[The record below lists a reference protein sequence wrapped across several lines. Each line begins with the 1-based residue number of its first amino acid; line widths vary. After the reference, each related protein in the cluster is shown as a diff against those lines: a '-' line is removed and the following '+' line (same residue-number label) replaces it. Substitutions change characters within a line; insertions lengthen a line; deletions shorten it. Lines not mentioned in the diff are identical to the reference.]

1 MSLCQTSL
9 LKRIRT
15 FIIMDYKLFTGAKVT
30 VEGDLSLGMTAAL
43 MGLMATLAGVFT
55 TYLLVC
61 LRENNKAKKEFRN
74 AVAIV
79 YQEIRDNMLSLN
91 AGTRIGLMKVNTSG
105 LELLKTRN
113 LYLQMPED
121 LLKDLL
127 SIYWYFNFVNDIVNW
142 ELSLF
147 MVSTLTNVDANK
159 IFEINDRQAKETHR
173 RCLKEI
179 EKTRILARLEG
190 LLK

>member
-1 MSLCQTSL
+1 
-9 LKRIRT
+9 
-15 FIIMDYKLFTGAKVT
+15 VT
-30 VEGDLSLGMTAAL
+30 VEGNLSLGMTAAL

-147 MVSTLTNVDANK
+147 MVSTLTNVDTNK

-179 EKTRILARLEG
+179 EKTRILARLEE

>member
-1 MSLCQTSL
+1 V
-9 LKRIRT
+9 I
-15 FIIMDYKLFTGAKVT
+15 
-30 VEGDLSLGMTAAL
+30 VEGDLSLGLSAAL
-43 MGLMATLAGVFT
+43 IGVMATLAGVLI
-55 TYLLVC
+55 TYLLVS
-61 LRENNKAKKEFRN
+61 LRENSRAKREFQS

-79 YQEIRDNMLSLN
+79 HQEIRDNMLSLN

-113 LYLQMPED
+113 LYLKMPDD

-127 SIYWYFNFVNDIVNW
+127 SIYWYFDFINDIVNW

-179 EKTRILARLEG
+179 ERTRVIPRLEG

>member
-1 MSLCQTSL
+1 MT
-9 LKRIRT
+9 I
-15 FIIMDYKLFTGAKVT
+15 
-30 VEGDLSLGMTAAL
+30 EGDLSLGMTAAL

-147 MVSTLTNVDANK
+147 MVSTLTNVDTNK

-179 EKTRILARLEG
+179 EKTRILSRLEG

>member
-1 MSLCQTSL
+1 M
-9 LKRIRT
+9 
-15 FIIMDYKLFTGAKVT
+15 T

-179 EKTRILARLEG
+179 EKTRILSRLEG

>member
-1 MSLCQTSL
+1 MVV
-9 LKRIRT
+9 I
-15 FIIMDYKLFTGAKVT
+15 
-30 VEGDLSLGMTAAL
+30 GDLSLGTETWITAAL
-43 MGLMATLAGVFT
+43 IGIMATLAGVFVA
-55 TYLLVC
+55 YLLVS
-61 LRENNKAKKEFRN
+61 LRESKRAKREFKN

-105 LELLKTRN
+105 MELLKARN
-113 LYLQMPED
+113 LYLQMPDD

-127 SIYWYFNFVNDIVNW
+127 SIYWYFNFINDIVNW

-147 MVSTLTNVDANK
+147 MVSTLTNVDTNK

-179 EKTRILARLEG
+179 ERTRIISRLEG
-190 LLK
+190 FLK

>member
-1 MSLCQTSL
+1 M
-9 LKRIRT
+9 I
-15 FIIMDYKLFTGAKVT
+15 
-30 VEGDLSLGMTAAL
+30 VEGNLSHEITAAL
-43 MGLMATLAGVFT
+43 IGMIITLAGVFIA
-55 TYLLVC
+55 YLLGS
-61 LRENNKAKKEFRN
+61 LRENSRTKKEFQS

-113 LYLQMPED
+113 LYLHMPD
-121 LLKDLL
+121 DILKDLL
-127 SIYWYFNFVNDIVNW
+127 SIYWYFNFINDVVNW

-179 EKTRILARLEG
+179 ERTRILSRLEV
-190 LLK
+190 LLD

>member
-1 MSLCQTSL
+1 
-9 LKRIRT
+9 
-15 FIIMDYKLFTGAKVT
+15 VT
-30 VEGDLSLGMTAAL
+30 VEGDLSIGITAAL
-43 MGLMATLAGVFT
+43 MGFVATLAGVFT

-179 EKTRILARLEG
+179 EKTRILPRLEG

>member
-1 MSLCQTSL
+1 
-9 LKRIRT
+9 
-15 FIIMDYKLFTGAKVT
+15 
-30 VEGDLSLGMTAAL
+30 MTAAL
-43 MGLMATLAGVFT
+43 IGLMATLAGVFT

-147 MVSTLTNVDANK
+147 MVSTLTNVDTNK

-179 EKTRILARLEG
+179 EKTRILSRLEG

>member
-1 MSLCQTSL
+1 M
-9 LKRIRT
+9 I
-15 FIIMDYKLFTGAKVT
+15 A
-30 VEGDLSLGMTAAL
+30 GDLYPEVATGSMATLIGI
-43 MGLMATLAGVFT
+43 MATLAGVLI
-55 TYLLVC
+55 TYMLVS
-61 LRENNKAKKEFRN
+61 LRENNKAKKEFKN
-74 AVAIV
+74 AMAVV

-105 LELLKTRN
+105 MELLKTRN
-113 LYLQMPED
+113 LYLQMPDD

-127 SIYWYFNFVNDIVNW
+127 SIYWYFNFINDIVNW

-179 EKTRILARLEG
+179 ERTRIIPRLEG
-190 LLK
+190 FLK

>member
-1 MSLCQTSL
+1 MVV
-9 LKRIRT
+9 I
-15 FIIMDYKLFTGAKVT
+15 
-30 VEGDLSLGMTAAL
+30 GDLSLGTETWITAVL
-43 MGLMATLAGVFT
+43 IGIMATLAGVLIA
-55 TYLLVC
+55 YLLIS
-61 LRENNKAKKEFRN
+61 LRENNRAKREFKN

-105 LELLKTRN
+105 MELLKARN
-113 LYLQMPED
+113 LYLQMPD
-121 LLKDLL
+121 DILKDLL
-127 SIYWYFNFVNDIVNW
+127 SIYWYFNFINDIVNW

-147 MVSTLTNVDANK
+147 MVSTLTNVDTNK

-179 EKTRILARLEG
+179 ERTRIISRLEG
-190 LLK
+190 FLK

>member
-1 MSLCQTSL
+1 MTL
-9 LKRIRT
+9 
-15 FIIMDYKLFTGAKVT
+15 
-30 VEGDLSLGMTAAL
+30 EGDLSLGMTAAL

-61 LRENNKAKKEFRN
+61 LRENNKAKREFRN

-113 LYLQMPED
+113 LYLQIPED

-179 EKTRILARLEG
+179 EKTRILSRLEG

>member
-1 MSLCQTSL
+1 M
-9 LKRIRT
+9 
-15 FIIMDYKLFTGAKVT
+15 T

-43 MGLMATLAGVFT
+43 MGLMATLAGVFI
-55 TYLLVC
+55 TYFLVC
-61 LRENNKAKKEFRN
+61 IRENNKAKKEFRN

-147 MVSTLTNVDANK
+147 MVSTLTNVDTNK

-179 EKTRILARLEG
+179 EKTRILSRLEG